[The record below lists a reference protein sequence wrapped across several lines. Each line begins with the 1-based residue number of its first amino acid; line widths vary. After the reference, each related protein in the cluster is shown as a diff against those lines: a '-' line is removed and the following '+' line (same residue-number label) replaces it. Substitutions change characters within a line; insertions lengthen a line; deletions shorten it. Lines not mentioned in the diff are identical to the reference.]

1 MEQPCCELKCAAPRA
16 RRWLI
21 QLGEA
26 RPSTPPLCPRERD
39 RRRCSRQ
46 PQGPGGL
53 WFIHIR
59 VCPHHTFI
67 SFSDPFNL
75 YCVCESGSEGPSIA
89 VSESRDGTYIFALL
103 PYILQRSLIA
113 AGCDR

>member
-1 MEQPCCELKCAAPRA
+1 MRRAAGAAMAYTVGRSVPPLLHYAPASVTDVAAAASPRA
-16 RRWLI
+16 
-21 QLGEA
+21 QAAFGSFTYEYV
-26 RPSTPPLCPRERD
+26 
-39 RRRCSRQ
+39 
-46 PQGPGGL
+46 
-53 WFIHIR
+53 HIT
-59 VCPHHTFI
+59 HHTFI